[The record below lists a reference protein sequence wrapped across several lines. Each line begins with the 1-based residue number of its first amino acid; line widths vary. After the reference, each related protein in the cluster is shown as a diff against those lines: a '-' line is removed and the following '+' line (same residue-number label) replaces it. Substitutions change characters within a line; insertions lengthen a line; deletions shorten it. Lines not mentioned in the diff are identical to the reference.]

1 MNISAINTAAPR
13 TNVNFNGGMMDK
25 MADGVAKG
33 FSKLGNTDAFGKMME
48 KTVGSDKFTT
58 HLSTASS
65 AVTCGLYV
73 YKALTDEKKTKNEKI
88 SESKREIQQLKHEAD
103 NEIRERKRAV
113 QDAENKINQRESRLD
128 NRSASLDKREDSL
141 TLKEHKIDERKAE
154 IEEQYNKAES
164 IVHEQEKKLMEISNL
179 SQEKARTII
188 LERVCYKSHIAEHSY
203 IFANLHCCSPH
214 FR

>member
-48 KTVGSDKFTT
+48 KTVSSDKFTT

-88 SESKREIQQLKHEAD
+88 TQALNQFMTFGISTALSYGVVGALKGVSGKMCGKFGEAIAKKGYSEDTVKSLKAGA
-103 NEIRERKRAV
+103 KAAV
-113 QDAENKINQRESRLD
+113 DLVVCSSINRFFVPVGVTPVANKLG
-128 NRSASLDKREDSL
+128 
-141 TLKEHKIDERKAE
+141 
-154 IEEQYNKAES
+154 
-164 IVHEQEKKLMEISNL
+164 KKLCNYL
-179 SQEKARTII
+179 DQRDAAKAA
-188 LERVCYKSHIAEHSY
+188 KAQQ
-203 IFANLHCCSPH
+203 A
-214 FR
+214 

>member
-1 MNISAINTAAPR
+1 
-13 TNVNFNGGMMDK
+13 

-88 SESKREIQQLKHEAD
+88 TQALNQFMTFGISTALSYGVVGALGKASGKLCGKFGEAIAKIGYDSKKVDMLKDGAKQAID
-103 NEIRERKRAV
+103 LVVCSSINRFFVPVGVTPVA
-113 QDAENKINQRESRLD
+113 NKLG
-128 NRSASLDKREDSL
+128 
-141 TLKEHKIDERKAE
+141 
-154 IEEQYNKAES
+154 
-164 IVHEQEKKLMEISNL
+164 KKLCNYL
-179 SQEKARTII
+179 DQRDAAKAA
-188 LERVCYKSHIAEHSY
+188 KAQK
-203 IFANLHCCSPH
+203 A
-214 FR
+214 

>member
-13 TNVNFNGGMMDK
+13 TNVSFNGGMMDK

-48 KTVGSDKFTT
+48 KTVSSDKFTT

-88 SESKREIQQLKHEAD
+88 TQALNQFMTFGISTALSYGVVGALKGVSGKMCGKFGEAIAKKGYSEDTVKSLKAGA
-103 NEIRERKRAV
+103 KAAV
-113 QDAENKINQRESRLD
+113 DLVVCSSINRFFVPVGVTPVANKLG
-128 NRSASLDKREDSL
+128 
-141 TLKEHKIDERKAE
+141 
-154 IEEQYNKAES
+154 
-164 IVHEQEKKLMEISNL
+164 KKLCNYL
-179 SQEKARTII
+179 DQRDAAKAA
-188 LERVCYKSHIAEHSY
+188 KAQQ
-203 IFANLHCCSPH
+203 A
-214 FR
+214 

>member
-33 FSKLGNTDAFGKMME
+33 LSKLGNTDAFGKMME

-73 YKALTDEKKTKNEKI
+73 YKSLTDEKKSKNEKI
-88 SESKREIQQLKHEAD
+88 TQALNQVMTFGISTALSYGVVGALGKASGKLCGKFGEAIAKKGYDAKKVDMLKDGAKQAID
-103 NEIRERKRAV
+103 LVVCSSINRFFVPVGVTPIA
-113 QDAENKINQRESRLD
+113 NKLG
-128 NRSASLDKREDSL
+128 
-141 TLKEHKIDERKAE
+141 
-154 IEEQYNKAES
+154 
-164 IVHEQEKKLMEISNL
+164 KKLCNYL
-179 SQEKARTII
+179 DQRDAAKAAKAQK
-188 LERVCYKSHIAEHSY
+188 V
-203 IFANLHCCSPH
+203 
-214 FR
+214 